1 MHMFKNFLL
10 INISLFSSIVL
21 TEGYLQLSCSLDS
34 FCASKYM
41 FSKSSG
47 ENIYSNESVHH
58 LVANKSEKIET
69 YDYSVQYN
77 TNSIGVRG
85 TEDEINNSVVVLGD
99 SQTFG
104 EGVEFPKIFSQNLDD
119 DIKYINFGIPGY
131 GLGQIFHH
139 YKIKVKK
146 IKDQKGSI
154 LFFLHTLYY

>member
-10 INISLFSSIVL
+10 SLFSLLFSIVFA
-21 TEGYLQLSCSLDS
+21 EGYLQVSCARGS

-41 FSKSSG
+41 FTKSSG
-47 ENIYSNESVHH
+47 ANIYSNESVHH
-58 LVANKSEKIET
+58 LVANKSEIITT

-104 EGVEFPKIFSQNLDD
+104 EGVEFPEIFSQNLDD
-119 DIKYINFGIPGY
+119 DNKYINFGIPGY

-139 YKIKVKK
+139 YKAKVNK
-146 IKDQKGSI
+146 IKNQKGSI